1 MTVMPTLIFDLDGT
15 LIDSAPSILASLA
28 KVLEEAGVAPRVPLD
43 SGLIGP
49 PLQETLSKLTGTQ
62 APEILQAYV
71 GAFKRHYDA
80 GGYKAT
86 LPYAGIVEMLSE
98 LRARGFPMH
107 LATNKRLAPTR
118 LIIDFLGW
126 NDFFSSIYA
135 LDCYQPR
142 LSDKGELLQRLL
154 MEQDIRADV
163 ALYIGDKFE
172 DGIAAESNGL
182 AFLGV
187 KWGYGDFEEGGKW
200 LIVDSPR
207 LLLEQL

>member
-1 MTVMPTLIFDLDGT
+1 MPILIFDLDGT

-28 KVLEEAGVAPRVPLD
+28 KVLDEAGVTPCVPMD
-43 SGLIGP
+43 SNLIGP

-62 APEILQAYV
+62 NPEILRSYV
-71 GAFKRHYDA
+71 EAFKRYYDE
-80 GGYKAT
+80 GGYKET
-86 LPYAGIVEMLSE
+86 LPYSGIVEMLSK

-107 LATNKRLAPTR
+107 LATNKRLAPTL

-135 LDCYQPR
+135 LDRYQPR

-154 MEQDIRADV
+154 MEQRIRADE
-163 ALYIGDKFE
+163 ALYIGDKSE
-172 DGIAAESNGL
+172 DGIAAERNAL

-187 KWGYGDFEEGGKW
+187 KWGYGDFADGGKW
-200 LIVDSPR
+200 LAVNSPR
-207 LLLEQL
+207 SLLEWL